1 MPLRDYPEIAKLHFL
16 AGHPASALDYWNK
29 HCRNLKPDSERD
41 NWLARARAETEP
53 YPNNIRYFYEIKE
66 YKIAIEQWD
75 AAGRIIDSDTPA
87 KPLLDSA
94 ISLNDINAIRA
105 LLPLNNDL
113 SQLSVALER
122 IDRSDIHSLIG
133 ALPVAIAHS
142 LQFRGN
148 WKGLIEFA
156 SSQITPIHE
165 LNEIIKQTGIKWAK
179 SELVA
184 SAVRVMAYSEQLAQN
199 DSKVQ
204 KIVSN
209 FLKQYLIIEK
219 EAKRD
224 KQKLANTVLKLVD
237 IIEAGAAFERAYRLT
252 YVLEFYEQ
260 FFVKNCLAH
269 RILRPTN
276 TQTEFAKRRWIF
288 YKRRLAET
296 QAGRGRDKHEREA
309 RELEYEWNI
318 SVDQEPKYP
327 ALQPISELDISKV
340 RRPLITT
347 GNTSDNEKEKPVTV
361 LHKHMILAQTK
372 LKLRDR
378 ELTAEVLT
386 RKARI
391 TLTCLETQDQ
401 VLCGPNNVTS
411 DDLEI
416 ACVKG
421 LSDGGT
427 WQIPAW
433 EIQCEIESND
443 NGSVIRFRFA
453 DGEPILG
460 FEFLSR

>member
-1 MPLRDYPEIAKLHFL
+1 M
-16 AGHPASALDYWNK
+16 
-29 HCRNLKPDSERD
+29 
-41 NWLARARAETEP
+41 
-53 YPNNIRYFYEIKE
+53 
-66 YKIAIEQWD
+66 
-75 AAGRIIDSDTPA
+75 
-87 KPLLDSA
+87 
-94 ISLNDINAIRA
+94 
-105 LLPLNNDL
+105 
-113 SQLSVALER
+113 
-122 IDRSDIHSLIG
+122 
-133 ALPVAIAHS
+133 
-142 LQFRGN
+142 
-148 WKGLIEFA
+148 
-156 SSQITPIHE
+156 
-165 LNEIIKQTGIKWAK
+165 IKQTGIKWTK
-179 SELVA
+179 SELIA
-184 SAVRVMAYSEQLAQN
+184 SAVRVMACSEQLAQN
-199 DSKVQ
+199 ESKVQ
-204 KIVSN
+204 KVVSN

-224 KQKLANTVLKLVD
+224 KQELVNTVLKLVD

-269 RILRPTN
+269 RTLRPTN

-309 RELEYEWNI
+309 RELEREWNI

-340 RRPLITT
+340 RRPFIIT
-347 GNTSDNEKEKPVTV
+347 GNTSDNEKEKPITE
-361 LHKHMILAQTK
+361 LRKHVILAQTK

-391 TLTCLETQDQ
+391 TLTCSETQDQ
-401 VLCGPNNVTS
+401 VVCGPNNVTS

-427 WQIPAW
+427 WQIPVW

-460 FEFLSR
+460 FEFLSK